1 MQLFNKSSAKKIF
14 AHTWYLYPVG
24 AAILSVI
31 WIWAFPTYHQPTK
44 HQTISIFFAAEI
56 KNDSFLKD
64 IQSNY
69 EKEKL
74 REVTPSYCLPS
85 TTVFGQ
91 KMKIANNYSDIL
103 VLNETTL
110 AKFDSQDNELFVE
123 ISSNMKNSYFANSEC
138 YSNGTKD
145 YGILLKNKDKLEKYM
160 TMENEN
166 YYLVFASAS
175 TNLGSF
181 NSPENEYYD
190 NALTFA
196 QYLLEI

>member
-56 KNDSFLKD
+56 KNDSFLKY

-123 ISSNMKNSYFANSEC
+123 HLEKLLNCEPIEKPSYNFAIHNRNKE
-138 YSNGTKD
+138 TTLIKPKKIIITE
-145 YGILLKNKDKLEKYM
+145 GILVL
-160 TMENEN
+160 ENEKIRDLADIKI
-166 YYLVFASAS
+166 YVESDDDILIKLS
-175 TNLGSF
+175 
-181 NSPENEYYD
+181 
-190 NALTFA
+190 
-196 QYLLEI
+196 